1 MATPDILDLSKAE
14 LEAWC
19 EAAGVPTYRAAQI
32 AVWLYRHGV
41 GDFAAMRN
49 LPVALRDG
57 LAREFRIGLPE
68 VATVSRS
75 TDGTRKLLLRLDDGA
90 TIESVLIP
98 DGERLTLCVSTQV
111 GCAMG
116 CAFCAT
122 ATLGLGRHLR
132 RGEIVGQLLVARALV
147 AAETNVHDPLRGHG
161 GPDRVSNMVF
171 MGMGEPLHNYAGTVG
186 AIETLTADWGVDF
199 SHRRITVSTV
209 GLLPEM
215 QRLLA
220 DTQVNLAVSL
230 TAIDQSSRREL
241 MPISK
246 KYPVEDLL
254 ATCRTLPL
262 PRRKRITF
270 EYVLL
275 AGVNDSPAQARAL
288 ARALG
293 GIRCKVNLI
302 PFNPFPGAPFGRS
315 DDLTVTRFQDALRN
329 AGVHATV
336 RESRGPDI
344 AAACGQLVADAVAR
358 KQSAPAIVRA
368 GAAR

>member
-1 MATPDILDLSKAE
+1 MTAPDVLDLSRAE

-19 EAAGVPTYRAAQI
+19 TTRDVPTYRAAQI
-32 AVWLYRHGV
+32 TTWLYRQGAR
-41 GDFAAMRN
+41 DFATMRN
-49 LPVALRDG
+49 LPAALRDT
-57 LAREFRIGLPE
+57 LAGAFRIGLPE
-68 VATVSRS
+68 VVQISRS
-75 TDGTRKLLLRLDDGA
+75 TDGTRKLLLRFADGA
-90 TIESVLIP
+90 TVESVLIP
-98 DGERLTLCVSTQV
+98 DDERLTLCVSTQV

-116 CAFCAT
+116 CGFCAT

-132 RGEIVGQLLVARALV
+132 RGEIVGQLLVARSLV
-147 AAETNVHDPLRGHG
+147 GAEIESHG
-161 GPDRVSNMVF
+161 GPERITNMVF

-186 AIETLTADWGVDF
+186 AIETLTAAWGVEF

-230 TAIDQSSRREL
+230 TASDQDVRRRI
-241 MPISK
+241 MPVSK
-246 KYPVEDLL
+246 KYPVAELL

-270 EYVLL
+270 EYVML
-275 AGVNDSPAQARAL
+275 AGVNDAPAQARAL
-288 ARALG
+288 AHALV

-302 PFNPFPGAPFGRS
+302 PFNPFPGAAFERS
-315 DDLTVTRFQDALRN
+315 DDLAVARFQDALRN

-344 AAACGQLVADAVAR
+344 AAACGQLVADDA
-358 KQSAPAIVRA
+358 QQMGA
-368 GAAR
+368 GR

>member
-1 MATPDILDLSKAE
+1 MTPSSSLPSVLDLSRAE

-19 EAAGVPTYRAAQI
+19 AAHGAPAYRAAQI
-32 AVWLYRHGV
+32 ATWLYRHGARE
-41 GDFAAMRN
+41 FAAMKN
-49 LPVALRDG
+49 VPAALRDA
-57 LAREFRIGLPE
+57 LAAELSVGLPE
-68 VATVSRS
+68 LASVSRS
-75 TDGTRKLLLRLDDGA
+75 YDGTRKLLLRLADGA
-90 TIESVLIP
+90 TVESVLIP
-98 DGERLTLCVSTQV
+98 DDERLTLCVSTQV

-122 ATLGLGRHLR
+122 ATLGLSRHLS

-147 AAETNVHDPLRGHG
+147 AEDLPAHG
-161 GPDRVSNMVF
+161 GPERITNMVF
-171 MGMGEPLHNYAGTVG
+171 MGMGEPLHNYTGTVG

-230 TAIDQSSRREL
+230 TAIDQDVRRQI
-241 MPISK
+241 MPVSK
-246 KYPVEDLL
+246 KYPVEELL
-254 ATCRTLPL
+254 ATCRALPL

-270 EYVLL
+270 EYVML
-275 AGVNDSPAQARAL
+275 AGVNDAPAQAKAL
-288 ARALG
+288 ARALA

-302 PFNPFPGAPFGRS
+302 PFNPFPGATVRRS
-315 DDLTVTRFQDALRN
+315 DDVAVARFQDALRN

-344 AAACGQLVADAVAR
+344 AAACGQLVAEETRRPTRRAPEIVGAGDAR
-358 KQSAPAIVRA
+358 
-368 GAAR
+368 

>member
-1 MATPDILDLSKAE
+1 MTLPSILDLSRAE

-19 EAAGVPTYRAAQI
+19 TAAGVPTYRASQI
-32 AVWLYRHGV
+32 ATWLYRQGARE
-41 GDFAAMRN
+41 FAAMKN
-49 LPVALRDG
+49 LPAELRER
-57 LAREFRIGLPE
+57 LAAEFRIGLPE
-68 VATVSRS
+68 VAQVSRS
-75 TDGTRKLLLRLDDGA
+75 TDGTRKLLLRLVDGN

-116 CAFCAT
+116 CGFCAT

-132 RGEIVGQLLVARALV
+132 RGEIVGQLLVARTLV
-147 AAETNVHDPLRGHG
+147 ADDLAASQDGE
-161 GPDRVSNMVF
+161 GPALPGPERVTNMVF
-171 MGMGEPLHNYAGTVG
+171 MGMGEPLHNYGGTVG

-230 TAIDQSSRREL
+230 TAIDQEVRRRI
-241 MPISK
+241 MPVSK

-270 EYVLL
+270 EYVML
-275 AGVNDSPAQARAL
+275 AGVNDTPVQARAL

-302 PFNPFPGAPFGRS
+302 PFNPFPGAAFGRS
-315 DDLTVTRFQDALRN
+315 DDVTVARFQDALRN

-344 AAACGQLVADAVAR
+344 AAACGQLVAEDARRADASSGGGEAR
-358 KQSAPAIVRA
+358 
-368 GAAR
+368 

>member
-1 MATPDILDLSKAE
+1 MPATDVLDLSLAE
-14 LEAWC
+14 LAAWC
-19 EAAGVPTYRAAQI
+19 TAHEVPSYRAAQI
-32 AVWLYRHGV
+32 ATWLYRQGA
-41 GDFAAMRN
+41 GDFALMKN
-49 LPVALRDG
+49 LPATLRST
-57 LAREFRIGLPE
+57 LAAAFRIALPAVVRVE
-68 VATVSRS
+68 RS
-75 TDGTRKLLLRLDDGA
+75 SDGTRKLLLRLADGA

-98 DGERLTLCVSTQV
+98 DVERLTLCVSTQV

-116 CAFCAT
+116 CGFCAT

-147 AAETNVHDPLRGHG
+147 AAELAASPEGDTHE
-161 GPDRVSNMVF
+161 GPERISNMVF

-186 AIETLTADWGVDF
+186 AIETLTASWGVDF

-230 TAIDQSSRREL
+230 TAIDQEVRRRI
-241 MPISK
+241 MPVSK
-246 KYPVEDLL
+246 KYPVEQLL

-270 EYVLL
+270 EYVML
-275 AGVNDSPAQARAL
+275 AGVNDTPAQARAL
-288 ARALG
+288 AQALA

-302 PFNPFPGAPFGRS
+302 PFNPFPGAAFARS
-315 DDLTVTRFQDALRN
+315 DDLTVARFQDALRS

-344 AAACGQLVADAVAR
+344 AAACGQLVAADEHPVPRVTAGDAR
-358 KQSAPAIVRA
+358 
-368 GAAR
+368 

>member
-1 MATPDILDLSKAE
+1 MPTRDILDLSKAD

-19 EAAGVPTYRAAQI
+19 AAAGFPTYRAAQI
-32 AVWLYRHGV
+32 AVWLYRQGT
-41 GDFAAMRN
+41 GDFTAMKN
-49 LPVALRDG
+49 LPAALREA
-57 LAREFRIGLPE
+57 LAAEFHIGLPA
-68 VATVSRS
+68 VASIARS
-75 TDGTRKLLLRLDDGA
+75 TDGTRKLLLRLTDD
-90 TIESVLIP
+90 TTVESVLIP

-122 ATLGLGRHLR
+122 ATLGLKRHLR

-147 AAETNVHDPLRGHG
+147 TAEVDTHE
-161 GPDRVSNMVF
+161 GPDRISNMVF

-186 AIETLTADWGVDF
+186 AIETLTAAWGVDF

-241 MPISK
+241 MPVSK
-246 KYPVEDLL
+246 KYPVEELL

-270 EYVLL
+270 EYVML
-275 AGVNDSPAQARAL
+275 AGVNDTPAQARAL

-315 DDLTVTRFQDALRN
+315 DDVTVARFQDALRN

-344 AAACGQLVADAVAR
+344 AAACGQLVAEGEAR
-358 KQSAPAIVRA
+358 RRPNA
-368 GAAR
+368 GAAH